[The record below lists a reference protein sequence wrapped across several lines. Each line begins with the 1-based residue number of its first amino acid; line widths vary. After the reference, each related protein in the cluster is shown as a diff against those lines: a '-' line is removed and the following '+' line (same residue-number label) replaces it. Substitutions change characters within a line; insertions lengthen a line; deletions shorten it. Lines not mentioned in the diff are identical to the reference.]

1 MLSALLSLAT
11 DNAKELCLAKLN
23 ANSRMAGMY
32 IYGLSMGISYKELGE
47 LLMSE
52 VGDTVN
58 GLLKGSIISDKL
70 NLNTIDKVISY
81 LENPYSVISKY
92 ASSEKLFTY
101 SDKNGKLSR
110 SSDSVMGKINRA
122 LITELENMVSY

>member
-1 MLSALLSLAT
+1 
-11 DNAKELCLAKLN
+11 
-23 ANSRMAGMY
+23 
-32 IYGLSMGISYKELGE
+32 
-47 LLMSE
+47 MSE